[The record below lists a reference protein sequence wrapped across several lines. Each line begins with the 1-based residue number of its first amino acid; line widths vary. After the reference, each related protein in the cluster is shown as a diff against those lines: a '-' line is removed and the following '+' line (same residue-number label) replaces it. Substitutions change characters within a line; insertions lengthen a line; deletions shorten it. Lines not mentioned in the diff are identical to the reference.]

1 MVRMKFL
8 LAALVSLLAA
18 ATLAPASSAQAAN
31 DNAAEHARVVNFWT
45 PDKVARAVPR
55 DFVLSAGHFQPATKP
70 SGGGGGGGGTTT
82 TVLGASW
89 TGDGLAAETTG
100 KVLFALGSSY
110 YVCSASV
117 VKDKNTTQSL
127 VLTAGHCVYDER
139 NRQWATNWLF
149 VPNYDAKAPTLT
161 ASGSFCASTLH
172 GCWAADRLVASRG
185 FTTAGGFNT
194 QATLHDY
201 AFAVVSTGG
210 LDSTSQLDA
219 TVGAQQASYSDA
231 TSGGDTYLFGYP
243 AAGKYKGKDL
253 VYSRGPLGT
262 DPWNS
267 NLTYQVASQ
276 MTGGASGGPWLQ
288 GFNAASG
295 SGTIKSVTSYGYS
308 GVKALFGPKLNA
320 ETEAMFAA
328 ADTSSGSANIEY

>member
-1 MVRMKFL
+1 MIRLKFS
-8 LAALVSLLAA
+8 LAALVSLIVAA
-18 ATLAPASSAQAAN
+18 ALTPASAAQAAN
-31 DNAAEHARVVNFWT
+31 DKAAEHARVINFWT

-55 DFVLSAGHFQPATKP
+55 DFVLRAGQFQPTTKP
-70 SGGGGGGGGTTT
+70 PGVGGGGGGGAS

-89 TGDGLAAETTG
+89 TGGGLVAETTG
-100 KVLFALGSSY
+100 KVLFALGSSTY
-110 YVCSASV
+110 ACSASV
-117 VKDKNTTQSL
+117 VADGNSGQSV
-127 VLTAGHCVYDER
+127 VLTAGHCVYDET
-139 NRQWATNWLF
+139 NRRWATNWMF
-149 VPNYDAKAPTLT
+149 VPDYDAMAAPLT
-161 ASGSFCASTLH
+161 TSGSFCASTLH
-172 GCWAADRLVASRG
+172 GCWAADRLVASSE

-219 TVGAQQASYSDA
+219 TVGAQQASFSQG
-231 TSGGDTYLFGYP
+231 TSGGETYLFGYP

-288 GFNAASG
+288 GFSSSTG
-295 SGTIKSVTSYGYS
+295 SGTIMSVTSYGYS

-320 ETEAMFAA
+320 EAQGMLAA
-328 ADTSSGSANIEY
+328 AEASSGPDNIEF